1 MYLPGGRTFIL
12 RAIPE
17 KGVGLLQRFSLLR
30 LSLPLRAARKQRRW
44 SLAMAAEQI
53 GVDLRTYARWE
64 YGTQAPYPIN
74 LDRLCIVYGKTPE
87 ELGFAF
93 LVVPE

>member
-1 MYLPGGRTFIL
+1 VQKYQVQLKRGKNL
-12 RAIPE
+12 R
-17 KGVGLLQRFSLLR
+17 
-30 LSLPLRAARKQRRW
+30 LRAARKQRRW

-53 GVDLRTYARWE
+53 RVNLHTYARWE

-74 LDRLCIVYGKTPE
+74 LDRLCIVYGKSPE

-93 LVVPE
+93 LVVPAAQETHRQE